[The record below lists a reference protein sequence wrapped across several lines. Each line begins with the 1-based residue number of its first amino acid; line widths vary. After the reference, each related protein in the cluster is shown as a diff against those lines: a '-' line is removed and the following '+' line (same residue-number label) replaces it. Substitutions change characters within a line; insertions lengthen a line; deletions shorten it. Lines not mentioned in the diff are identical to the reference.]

1 MPAPDDLD
9 RDEFY
14 TSAADNGDDGDEYE
28 LEAPDPAVLAA
39 EQRRKDEAL
48 AALQRSI
55 DIDEVYRAEE
65 HSRSSEILH
74 EWANKFRGG
83 LRFQVKHML
92 IATAVLA
99 IGLTLYR
106 LNALG
111 TALVLLVMFSIIG
124 VYLYLQWKEKQ
135 YQDELA
141 ERRREMY
148 ARRREAQNN
157 PAAIENARPA
167 PQQVTPSP
175 LEDEVDQI
183 WKEAMKG
190 QEFRFQFSLAQMMLT
205 MMGAAV
211 ALGFISILGP
221 QNAATVLGLVA
232 LVGLVAH
239 AIGFE
244 PPPIVALGWWL
255 LLLFYVLL
263 SFLTVVWN
271 AI

>member
-1 MPAPDDLD
+1 MPSHDDLD
-9 RDEFY
+9 RDQFY
-14 TSAADNGDDGDEYE
+14 TSDEVDGDDEYE
-28 LEAPDPAVLAA
+28 LEGPDPAVLAA

-55 DIDEVYRAEE
+55 DIDEVYREQE
-65 HSRSSEILH
+65 HSRSSEILQD
-74 EWANKFRGG
+74 WAKKFRGG

-92 IATAVLA
+92 IATAVVA
-99 IGLTLYR
+99 IGLTLWR
-106 LNALG
+106 LEMLG

-135 YQDELA
+135 YQDEVA
-141 ERRREMY
+141 VRRRELY

-157 PAAIENARPA
+157 PSAVEDRRPA
-167 PQQVTPSP
+167 SQQTVASP

-211 ALGFISILGP
+211 ALGVISILGP

-232 LVGLVAH
+232 LIGLVAH

-244 PPPIVALGWWL
+244 PPPLVALGWWL

-263 SFLTVVWN
+263 SFLTVIWS
-271 AI
+271 AM